1 MKKQLASNSNA
12 RSGVVPVGLSSR
24 QRTALPR
31 AQSLAAQV
39 ADFIVD
45 AIAAG
50 TIEFGQRLVETDLSR
65 QLDVSRVPIR
75 EALKMLE
82 AQGILDVAPHRGA
95 HVVDFD
101 DLKVDRI
108 CAARLALE
116 RLALPDA
123 VAHLRAH
130 PETLNALEDLIVKM
144 GREVANHD
152 WVQTSKADLEFHRQI
167 CLASGN
173 EIVITLWEA
182 LARHILIVFGREVRT
197 EQDGPRLTQ
206 QHSQI
211 VQLIRKGDLARLDR
225 EILRHVMRLRRRGR
239 GSGGGAGR
247 PFTRPAAA
255 AANSAGLDGRK
266 RRRTQHNWN

>member
-1 MKKQLASNSNA
+1 MPA
-12 RSGVVPVGLSSR
+12 GPTPG

-50 TIEFGQRLVETDLSR
+50 TIEFGQRLVETELS
-65 QLDVSRVPIR
+65 QKLGVSRVPIR

-82 AQGILDVAPHRGA
+82 AQGILDAAPHRGA

-101 DLKVDRI
+101 GLKIDRI
-108 CAARLALE
+108 CEARVALE

-123 VAHLRAH
+123 VRHLQAH
-130 PETLNALEDLIVKM
+130 PEKLAALEDLVARM
-144 GREVANHD
+144 GREAAQRD
-152 WVQTSKADLEFHRQI
+152 WVQASKADLDFHRQI

-182 LARHILIVFGREVRT
+182 LARHILIIFGREART

-206 QHSQI
+206 QHRPI
-211 VQLIRKGDLARLDR
+211 LQLIRKGDLARLDR
-225 EILRHVMRLRRRGR
+225 EILRHVMRLRRRG
-239 GSGGGAGR
+239 
-247 PFTRPAAA
+247 
-255 AANSAGLDGRK
+255 K
-266 RRRTQHNWN
+266 RTE

>member
-1 MKKQLASNSNA
+1 MREEPSARNRVVMKKQPASSSDA
-12 RSGVVPVGLSSR
+12 GSAIGPVGR
-24 QRTALPR
+24 PQRNRTGLPR

-50 TIEFGQRLVETDLSR
+50 TIEFGQRLVETDLSQ

-101 DLKVDRI
+101 NLKIDRI
-108 CAARLALE
+108 CEARVALE

-123 VAHLRAH
+123 VKHLQAH
-130 PETLNALEDLIVKM
+130 PEKLRALEDLIVKM
-144 GREVANHD
+144 GREAAHHD
-152 WVQTSKADLEFHRQI
+152 WVQTSKADLDFHRQI

-206 QHSQI
+206 QHRQI
-211 VQLIRKGDLARLDR
+211 LQLIRKGDLAKLDR
-225 EILRHVMRLRRRGR
+225 EIMQHVMRLRRGR
-239 GSGGGAGR
+239 GSAGGA
-247 PFTRPAAA
+247 
-255 AANSAGLDGRK
+255 S
-266 RRRTQHNWN
+266 

>member
-1 MKKQLASNSNA
+1 MKKQLDSLAIPQ
-12 RSGVVPVGLSSR
+12 SGLAPVEHPPRR
-24 QRTALPR
+24 QQVLLR

-95 HVVDFD
+95 YVVEFD
-101 DLKVDRI
+101 NLKIDRI
-108 CAARLALE
+108 CQARVALE
-116 RLALPDA
+116 RLTMPDA
-123 VAHLRAH
+123 VRNLQTH
-130 PETLNALEDLIVKM
+130 PEKLSALEDLIARM
-144 GREVANHD
+144 GREAAHHD
-152 WVQTSKADLEFHRQI
+152 WVQTSKADLDFHRRI

-197 EQDGPRLTQ
+197 EQDGPRLIQ
-206 QHSQI
+206 QHNQI
-211 VQLIRKGDLARLDR
+211 VQLIRDGDLTSLDR
-225 EILRHVMRLRRRGR
+225 ELVAHIMRLRRNAFVADADAPGSEFARNNDSRGK
-239 GSGGGAGR
+239 AL
-247 PFTRPAAA
+247 F
-255 AANSAGLDGRK
+255 RK
-266 RRRTQHNWN
+266 